1 VLEQFGYTV
10 IEAVDGADAA
20 VKFMKNQDTV
30 QIVVLEVVMPE
41 KSGKK
46 ASDEIRKI
54 KPGIKILF
62 MSGYSADKLRREKLL
77 DSGMVLVMKPIS
89 SWDFLKKVRTV
100 LDS

>member
-1 VLEQFGYTV
+1 MLEQFGYTV

-54 KPGIKILF
+54 RPGIKILF
-62 MSGYSADKLRREKLL
+62 MSGYPADKLRRE
-77 DSGMVLVMKPIS
+77 S
-89 SWDFLKKVRTV
+89 SLITEWYW
-100 LDS
+100 S